1 MAVAAQAMG
10 PPRLRRVGRG
20 LLQLLGALGV
30 NVALF
35 ALAAYMVN
43 SVAPDQVV
51 EESPSMSLVSLS
63 SQPPPDQEASR
74 DEAQAPPEAEQPEAP
89 RESANEAVAQEMAPA
104 FPSQAQASAAS
115 DVGPPDFMGDLS
127 AGGGIGGIAVR
138 VGTGGGGGGGGRA
151 GAQESIFDSVDLDQ
165 APTPAM
171 QVAPEYP
178 LKAREQGIEGYVA
191 VKFMVRPD
199 GSVGNVNILGAKPE
213 GTFEEA
219 VRRVLPRW
227 RFQPGRLHG
236 EPVASWV
243 VTTLR
248 FDLN

>member
-1 MAVAAQAMG
+1 
-10 PPRLRRVGRG
+10 
-20 LLQLLGALGV
+20 LLGALGV

-138 VGTGGGGGGGGRA
+138 VGTGGGGGAPARRNRSSTRSTSTRRRRRPCRSRPNTRSRRGNRA
-151 GAQESIFDSVDLDQ
+151 SK
-165 APTPAM
+165 AM
-171 QVAPEYP
+171 S
-178 LKAREQGIEGYVA
+178 R
-191 VKFMVRPD
+191 
-199 GSVGNVNILGAKPE
+199 
-213 GTFEEA
+213 
-219 VRRVLPRW
+219 
-227 RFQPGRLHG
+227 
-236 EPVASWV
+236 
-243 VTTLR
+243 
-248 FDLN
+248 